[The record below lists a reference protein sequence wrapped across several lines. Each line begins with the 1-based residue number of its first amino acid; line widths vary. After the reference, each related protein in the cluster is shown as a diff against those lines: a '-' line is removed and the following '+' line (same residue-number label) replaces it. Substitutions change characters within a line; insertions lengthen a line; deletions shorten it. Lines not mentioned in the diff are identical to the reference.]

1 MLASNRTHRGKDP
14 MRRNGSI
21 VHLLIVLALAC
32 TTVVALGG
40 TSANAGGG
48 IVATRVVG
56 GLNGPAAF
64 TFLADGRIVYAERG
78 TGQIHIY
85 NPDDQEQRSV
95 LHGPRRER

>member
-1 MLASNRTHRGKDP
+1 MLASNRARRGKDP

-32 TTVVALGG
+32 TTVVALGK
-40 TSANAGGG
+40 TSADGGEE
-48 IVATRVVG
+48 IVATRMMA
-56 GLNGPAAF
+56 GLNGTAAF

-85 NPDDQEQRSV
+85 KTHTQTATGGSSRS
-95 LHGPRRER
+95 RA